1 MQPSPNKA
9 SASSVT
15 YSYQCSV
22 WTTLSFSTSFLT
34 HLADRPSLLVGSLGP
49 PSRFLANCM
58 VLLGVE
64 EWLQFLGIMQLLA
77 FGSPITYVPLP
88 CSESTRYYLIVAR
101 VPGTGLTFY
110 PSSQAR
116 PQVRLSWATV
126 STLKL
131 SMV

>member
-9 SASSVT
+9 SASSVI

-77 FGSPITYVPLP
+77 FGSQITYVPLP
-88 CSESTRYYLIVAR
+88 CL
-101 VPGTGLTFY
+101 
-110 PSSQAR
+110 
-116 PQVRLSWATV
+116 
-126 STLKL
+126 
-131 SMV
+131 